1 MAEHL
6 RRQRIGPALVLCSS
20 ARRTVETLE
29 LIAPALGKQARTR
42 VLESLYMADAE
53 DLLDQLR
60 RVSRTVP
67 SVLVIGHNPG
77 LHDLAASLAAGG
89 GDPLDRLRLKFPTGA
104 LATLRVRGS
113 GWRQLTP
120 GGAEL
125 IAFTTPRD
133 LEDGVA
139 ASTRDR

>member
-1 MAEHL
+1 MAEHM
-6 RRQRIGPALVLCSS
+6 RRQRFAPALVLCSS
-20 ARRTVETLE
+20 ARRACETLE
-29 LIAPALGKQARTR
+29 VIAPALGAQAKTR
-42 VLESLYMADAE
+42 VLQSLYMADAE

-60 RVSRTVP
+60 HVRRMVP
-67 SVLVIGHNPG
+67 SVLVVGHNPG
-77 LHDLAASLAAGG
+77 LHDLATSLVAGEG
-89 GDPLDRLRLKFPTGA
+89 ALLDGLRVKFPTGA

-133 LEDGVA
+133 LEDGAA